1 MEKNEIWAG
10 FGPAGNTDKKIW
22 TIKYA
27 IFEGVFLSF
36 GLKKYYGLLTKKLH
50 KMKVQKTKKF
60 SYKF

>member
-27 IFEGVFLSF
+27 TFEGVFLSF
-36 GLKKYYGLLTKKLH
+36 GLKKYYGLLTKK
-50 KMKVQKTKKF
+50 VA
-60 SYKF
+60 